1 MPVDYPR
8 LMEAT
13 WAALYAPAQ
22 RHRAILAALPAEESE
37 LLGECV
43 RTGGFHRD
51 ACRRRGRIGPDLL
64 DAFPVTFV
72 AFYATEG
79 TPGMAA
85 FLDSEQWRRRGSL
98 PGSFFPAPE
107 LSVLAFAAYLRDTWM
122 HGDREEWVRE
132 AFRFELALHR
142 LGTERVGVDRGP
154 GTMRLAAGA
163 WVGECMFDHDNA
175 VDQLRRRCA
184 EVPWN
189 EAVTLLTPH
198 PIQAAAITWY
208 VGDEG
213 RRIYVRGEDVTAL
226 RWSWDA
232 TAEVPADA
240 DQLRV
245 VINAARAG
253 VLL

>member
-1 MPVDYPR
+1 MSVDYPR

-13 WAALYAPAQ
+13 WEALYAPAG
-22 RHRAILAALPAEESE
+22 RHPGILAALPADEAD
-37 LLGECV
+37 LLGACV
-43 RTGGFHRD
+43 RSGGFVRD
-51 ACRRRGRIGPDLL
+51 VCRRRGRIGPDLL
-64 DAFPVTFV
+64 DAFPVTFF
-72 AFYATEG
+72 AFYAAEG
-79 TPGMAA
+79 TPGMQA
-85 FLDSEQWRRRGSL
+85 FLGSQQWQRRGSL
-98 PGSFFPAPE
+98 PGSYFPAPE

-122 HGDREEWVRE
+122 CGNREEWVRE

-142 LGTERVGVDRGP
+142 LGTERVGIDRGP

-163 WVGECMFDHDNA
+163 WVGECAFDHDNA

-198 PIQAAAITWY
+198 PTQVAAITWY

-213 RRIYVRGEDVTAL
+213 RRIYLRGEDVTAL
-226 RWSWDA
+226 RWSWDGA
-232 TAEVPADA
+232 AEVPADA

-253 VLL
+253 VLR